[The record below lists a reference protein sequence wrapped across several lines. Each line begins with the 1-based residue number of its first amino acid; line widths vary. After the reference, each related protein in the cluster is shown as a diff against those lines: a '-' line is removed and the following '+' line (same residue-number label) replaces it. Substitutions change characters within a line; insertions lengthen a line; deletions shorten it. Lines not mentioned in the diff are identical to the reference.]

1 MNTRTGAV
9 FGHFEGVA
17 PFVAASSPED
27 PFCGDDAAQHHV
39 LDDGWVWMLR
49 FDHGVTSV
57 GLVQPSS
64 TPRSERTF
72 WEVLERHPSLAE
84 LMQHAKLVAPLGQ
97 DSDKPTMGSVDR
109 MSRCRARAS
118 GPGWVCLPVS
128 YGFVDPLHSSGIAH
142 SLSGVVRLAEA
153 LLSDRN
159 DCYESIRTY
168 GADLRREI
176 QWLDLLVAG
185 CYAAQPLFENFI
197 AYACMYFVS
206 AIEFEKQLAVDPGRW
221 PKGFMQCHD
230 SRWIPVVNQAY
241 EFLVRS
247 GQTHVRN
254 ESTLSQFPIQ
264 VRRWIEPW
272 NRVGLL
278 DPASANRIS
287 HSVAPKYASSI
298 EGLCR
303 SLAK

>member
-1 MNTRTGAV
+1 
-9 FGHFEGVA
+9 
-17 PFVAASSPED
+17 
-27 PFCGDDAAQHHV
+27 
-39 LDDGWVWMLR
+39 
-49 FDHGVTSV
+49 
-57 GLVQPSS
+57 
-64 TPRSERTF
+64 
-72 WEVLERHPSLAE
+72 
-84 LMQHAKLVAPLGQ
+84 
-97 DSDKPTMGSVDR
+97 
-109 MSRCRARAS
+109 
-118 GPGWVCLPVS
+118 
-128 YGFVDPLHSSGIAH
+128 
-142 SLSGVVRLAEA
+142 
-153 LLSDRN
+153 
-159 DCYESIRTY
+159 
-168 GADLRREI
+168 
-176 QWLDLLVAG
+176 
-185 CYAAQPLFENFI
+185 
-197 AYACMYFVS
+197 MYFVS

-230 SRWIPVVNQAY
+230 SRWVPVVNQAY

-254 ESTLSQFPIQ
+254 EPTLSQFPIQ

>member
-1 MNTRTGAV
+1 
-9 FGHFEGVA
+9 
-17 PFVAASSPED
+17 
-27 PFCGDDAAQHHV
+27 
-39 LDDGWVWMLR
+39 
-49 FDHGVTSV
+49 
-57 GLVQPSS
+57 
-64 TPRSERTF
+64 
-72 WEVLERHPSLAE
+72 
-84 LMQHAKLVAPLGQ
+84 
-97 DSDKPTMGSVDR
+97 
-109 MSRCRARAS
+109 
-118 GPGWVCLPVS
+118 LPVS

-153 LLSDRN
+153 LVSDRN
-159 DCYESIRTY
+159 DCYESIRAY

-185 CYAAQPLFENFI
+185 CYAAQPSFENFI

-230 SRWIPVVNQAY
+230 SRWVPVVNQAY

-247 GQTHVRN
+247 RQTQDRN
-254 ESTLSQFPIQ
+254 ESPLSRFPMQ
-264 VRRWIEPW
+264 VRGWIEPW